1 MQHNNKLPRFIS
13 VTNQKGG
20 VGKTTTSV
28 NVAASLAHLG
38 FKTLLI
44 DLDPQG
50 NASSGVG
57 VDRHSSST
65 IYDVL
70 IGQKELAECIQPT
83 AQENLSVI
91 PANPN
96 LIGAEVE
103 LINAISREKKLKT
116 ALKKLPQD
124 FKFVV
129 FDCPP
134 SLGLLTINAFTASHS
149 LIIPTQCEYYA
160 LEGLGQL
167 LTTFQIVKEDLNE
180 NLEIE
185 GVVLTMYD
193 PRNKLTHEVVKELK
207 QHFPE
212 KLYDAVIPRNVKLSE
227 SPSFGKPIILYDPES
242 KGCSAYLSLTKEMLG
257 RNGILVEEPPK
268 LDLVGAVPV
277 LELPELEKT
286 EEIQEV
292 GAQEANP
299 DLETPQIESA
309 SIDVAPVVLET
320 RQETTEVSAKP
331 IDLNSDLTAEQWK
344 ELELATAP
352 DAVISGGQEPEVKLE
367 EQST

>member
-1 MQHNNKLPRFIS
+1 MTPKFIS
-13 VTNQKGG
+13 VANQKGG

-28 NVAASLAHLG
+28 NLAADLAYLG

-50 NASSGVG
+50 NASSGLG
-57 VDRHSSST
+57 IDRHTSST

-70 IGQKELAECIQPT
+70 IGQKELTECIQTTPLT
-83 AQENLSVI
+83 DLHVI

-116 ALKKLPQD
+116 ALKKLPED

-149 LIIPTQCEYYA
+149 ILIPTQCEYYA

-180 NLEIE
+180 SLEIE
-185 GVVLTMYD
+185 GVVLTMFD
-193 PRNKLTHEVVKELK
+193 PRNKLTHEVVRELK
-207 QHFPE
+207 SHFPE
-212 KLYDAVIPRNVKLSE
+212 KLLNSNIPRNVKLSE
-227 SPSFGKPIILYDPES
+227 SPSFGRPIILYEPTS
-242 KGCSAYLSLTKEMLG
+242 KGCAAYLQLAKELLTRWGLFDAKHEELID
-257 RNGILVEEPPK
+257 RAARDEEASPTSSAASEPVPAVEPTEIE
-268 LDLVGAVPV
+268 VRAEVPV
-277 LELPELEKT
+277 ELPAE
-286 EEIQEV
+286 
-292 GAQEANP
+292 
-299 DLETPQIESA
+299 
-309 SIDVAPVVLET
+309 APVELPPESVVEAVAVSEEEVLVN
-320 RQETTEVSAKP
+320 QEGVS
-331 IDLNSDLTAEQWK
+331 
-344 ELELATAP
+344 
-352 DAVISGGQEPEVKLE
+352 
-367 EQST
+367 